1 MKYFKKILPITFVF
15 LICITIIPSFTFA
28 DSSQPDCSSVA
39 SGAKNIGQL
48 FTLAICTLDN
58 TVIPFLVGIGLVI
71 FLAGV
76 VKFVGAGDNEE
87 KRQGGRDMMIFGL
100 IALFIMVSVWGF
112 VNLLSNSIFG
122 KNVEI
127 QSLPA
132 KSTTIFK

>member
-15 LICITIIPSFTFA
+15 LICVTIIPSFTFA
-28 DSSQPDCSSVA
+28 DSTQPDCTITKA
-39 SGAKNIGQL
+39 SNINEL
-48 FTLAICTLDN
+48 FTLALCALDK

-71 FLAGV
+71 FLTGV
-76 VKFVGAGDNEE
+76 IKFVGAGDNEE

-122 KNVEI
+122 SNVEI

-132 KSTTIFK
+132 KSTSVFKS